1 VIATAGW
8 YVCGDEQVH
17 ALLAHRK
24 LATMFVERGGLALL
38 LGLPRNTWTHAG
50 VARCLYALSAVA
62 VVIETCF
69 IADAEKDADLAR
81 MCCGAW
87 YAPPTLPHAQPLSPP
102 RAVPALLGVN
112 LLLPVRRAVLS
123 AHSYDLGTRSR

>member
-69 IADAEKDADLAR
+69 IADAE
-81 MCCGAW
+81 
-87 YAPPTLPHAQPLSPP
+87 TP
-102 RAVPALLGVN
+102 RQ
-112 LLLPVRRAVLS
+112 VRRHAG
-123 AHSYDLGTRSR
+123 LGPRRGSGFFCLFPISRKTVRDVVRGGNAACERRVGGSS